1 MDIANIKKHLD
12 QLNEFYQRL
21 AEKPTAI
28 SKLEKDRFLAY
39 IGNLYDASWPET
51 NAAPRVVEPEPRP
64 EPEVKEEPPVVKE
77 EPKVEV
83 VPEPKRPKTKLF
95 FNTGKKE
102 TTSETKAPEA
112 KEVVAPKV
120 EEKPKEEPKAEVKK
134 PVTTIIRKR
143 PTITYTQPK
152 VEAKETIV
160 PEVKAPEVEVKLPE
174 PLPEVAKEVVVPK
187 PKVEVVKKEP
197 VVTAPKPKVEEP
209 VKPAAAEKKVGF
221 DEEYEELFVF
231 KTATDLLQKLG
242 EKPISNL
249 EHAIAIGKR
258 YQFVGQLF
266 GGDMA
271 NYSMTL
277 DKLNNMKA
285 FDEARL
291 HIEQNLVGKY
301 NWMSS
306 KYKELAKDFVKLV
319 RRRYL

>member
-1 MDIANIKKHLD
+1 MDLVNIKKHLE

-39 IGNLYDASWPET
+39 IGNLYDASWPDSKTIEST
-51 NAAPRVVEPEPRP
+51 PQLEP
-64 EPEVKEEPPVVKE
+64 KEEISMVKE
-77 EPKVEV
+77 EPKVE
-83 VPEPKRPKTKLF
+83 PEMPPKRPKTKLF
-95 FNTGKKE
+95 FNTGKNEK
-102 TTSETKAPEA
+102 TSEVKAPEA
-112 KEVVAPKV
+112 KEVIAPSV
-120 EEKPKEEPKAEVKK
+120 DNKPEEEPKVEVKK

-152 VEAKETIV
+152 AEPKEAIV
-160 PEVKAPEVEVKLPE
+160 PETKVAEVEVKIPDPIPE
-174 PLPEVAKEVVVPK
+174 AVKEVVIPK
-187 PKVEVVKKEP
+187 PEAEVVKTEP
-197 VVTAPKPKVEEP
+197 VVTTPTSKSKVKKDVAKAP
-209 VKPAAAEKKVGF
+209 VKEVAQVGF
-221 DEEYEELFVF
+221 NEEYEELFIF

-271 NYSMTL
+271 NYSTTL
-277 DKLNNMKA
+277 DKLNNMNT

-291 HIEQNLVGKY
+291 HIEQNLIGKY

-319 RRRYL
+319 RRRYLK